1 MRRITLSRQAY
12 VQVWMHVHVVDN
24 EPRSIMSVS
33 QRVNSI

>member
-12 VQVWMHVHVVDN
+12 VQVWMHVVDN